1 MPDYR
6 REGKLVYFAQLG
18 SNLSMLRAA
27 EGLGTLSPKQIRELR
42 NLERLAVNAEG
53 AIKILQERHE
63 AAKARGRDDV
73 SMVEK
78 PWLH

>member
-73 SMVEK
+73 SMVGK